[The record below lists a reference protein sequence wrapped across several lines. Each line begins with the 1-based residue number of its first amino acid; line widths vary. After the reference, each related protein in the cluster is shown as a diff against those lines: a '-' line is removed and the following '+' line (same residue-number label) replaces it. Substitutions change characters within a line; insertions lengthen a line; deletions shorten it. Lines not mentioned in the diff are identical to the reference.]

1 MCGAVWG
8 EYLTYIRPNIFLII
22 LIGAN
27 MVLMSILGGKG
38 TVAGPVVGAMLLIA
52 FNEFF
57 VATMGS
63 SEINILG
70 TGLTMLIV
78 LMFFP
83 LGVVGTLAQ
92 RKRLPRWLDWD

>member
-1 MCGAVWG
+1 
-8 EYLTYIRPNIFLII
+8 
-22 LIGAN
+22 
-27 MVLMSILGGKG
+27 MVLMCILGGKG
-38 TVAGPVVGAMLLIA
+38 TVAGPIVGAVLLIA

-70 TGLTMLIV
+70 TGLIMVLV

-83 LGVVGTLAQ
+83 NGIVGTLAQ
-92 RKRLPRWLDWD
+92 KRKLPRFLNWD